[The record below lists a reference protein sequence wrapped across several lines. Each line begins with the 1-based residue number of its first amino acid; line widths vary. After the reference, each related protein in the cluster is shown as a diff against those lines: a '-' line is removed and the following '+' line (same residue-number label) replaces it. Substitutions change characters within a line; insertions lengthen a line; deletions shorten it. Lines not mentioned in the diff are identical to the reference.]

1 MNLCKLLSTDG
12 FLTGWVSLREGATVI
27 GVRTMVQCWIHINY
41 MKLLAAVLALKY
53 LVCVSPSGYDFVTAW
68 KMHQILVASRWLA
81 KSWEVEITRLWH
93 LALHRERPSKSGKVL
108 HSRPELSL
116 ERSNLLAP
124 GVPKCGGDNWEWH
137 HLPEASRPTNPTAT
151 GLFLWPTV
159 YSTRGRLTSWSICE
173 WYLCHQVVLTTLL
186 FHFIAPIVA

>member
-124 GVPKCGGDNWEWH
+124 GVPRNVVVTIESGIIYQKPLGLQILQQQGSSFGQLCIQ
-137 HLPEASRPTNPTAT
+137 PEAGWPRGVSVSDISAT
-151 GLFLWPTV
+151 
-159 YSTRGRLTSWSICE
+159 RWSSP
-173 WYLCHQVVLTTLL
+173 
-186 FHFIAPIVA
+186 HFCSIL